1 MAYARIGC
9 FMNNIVLIT
18 GCSNGI
24 GLHLAGYLAEHG
36 YTVYAGVRNL
46 NNRDIPGL
54 KHHNIIQIEL
64 DITEEA
70 NIKAAVAHIILRE
83 GHIDHL
89 INNAGFGVS
98 GAIEAVPMSEF
109 HRQFETNYFGTVA
122 LIKEVVPHMRER
134 RSGRIINVSSV
145 VGQMPF
151 PFGGVY
157 SSSKLALEGI
167 STALRYELAPF
178 GIDVV
183 IVQPG
188 YIRTNFIGAL
198 QQTGLPVYDKYEA
211 KFADKANKVRL
222 NLGTTVEATSR
233 AIYKIMNKR
242 KPKPRYSVGLDAAIG
257 LGFRR
262 IFGDNIIDRIL
273 LGQVE
278 K

>member
-1 MAYARIGC
+1 MRNQI
-9 FMNNIVLIT
+9 ILIT

-24 GLHLAGYLAEHG
+24 GLHLAGYLADKG

-46 NNRDIPGL
+46 NSRDIPGL
-54 KHHNIIQIEL
+54 KHHNITPIEL
-64 DITEEA
+64 NLTDGA
-70 NIKAAVAHIILRE
+70 DIKAAVAHIISKE
-83 GHIDHL
+83 GRIDHL

-109 HRQFETNYFGTVA
+109 RRQFETNYFGTVA
-122 LIKEVVPHMRER
+122 LIKEVVPHMREAK
-134 RSGRIINVSSV
+134 SGRIINISSV

-157 SSSKLALEGI
+157 SSSKFALEGM

-188 YIRTNFIGAL
+188 YIKTNFIGAL
-198 QQTGLPVYDKYEA
+198 QQVSSPVYDKYEA

-222 NLGTTVEATSR
+222 NLGTTVDATSR

-242 KPKPRYSVGLDAAIG
+242 KPKLRYSVGLDAAIG
-257 LGFRR
+257 LGIRR
-262 IFGDNIIDRIL
+262 VFGDNVIDRIL
-273 LGQVE
+273 LGQVR